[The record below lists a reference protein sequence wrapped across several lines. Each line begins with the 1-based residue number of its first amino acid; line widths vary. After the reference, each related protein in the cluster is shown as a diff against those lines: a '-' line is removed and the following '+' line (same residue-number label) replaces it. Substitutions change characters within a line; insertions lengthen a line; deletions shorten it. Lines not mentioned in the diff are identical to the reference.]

1 MKCGEIKILL
11 GKFGDFMNYFND
23 KSVFITGASGLIGSW
38 LVKDLLD
45 KKAQITCL
53 IRDYVPNSMF
63 FSEGLDKK
71 VNIARAE
78 LEDLY
83 SIERII
89 NEYEPEIVIHLGAQT
104 IVGIANNSPMGTFN
118 SNIKG
123 TLNLLEACRLHDKT
137 VKSVVVASSDKA
149 YGEQKQLP
157 YTEESPLL
165 ATNPYD
171 VSKSCTDMLA
181 RSYALTYNLPI
192 TISRCGNFFGGGD
205 LNFSRIVPGTVKNA
219 YFGKNPIIRSNGKY
233 IRDYIYVKD
242 AVNAYLT
249 LAEKTQTLSLRGE
262 AFNFSNEVQL
272 TVLELTNKI
281 LHLMNKENLKPIIK
295 NEAKNE
301 ILNQHLSSKKA
312 KKILDWE
319 SKWKIEDGLKETID
333 WYINYFKNR

>member
-1 MKCGEIKILL
+1 MG
-11 GKFGDFMNYFND
+11 NYFDD

-38 LVKDLLD
+38 LVKDLLN

-53 IRDYVPNSMF
+53 VRDFVPNSMF

-71 VNIARAE
+71 VNIVRAE

-83 SIERII
+83 SIERVI
-89 NEYEPEIVIHLGAQT
+89 NEYQPEIVIHLGAQT
-104 IVGIANNSPMGTFN
+104 IVGIANNSPIGTFN

-123 TLNLLEACRLHDKT
+123 TWNLLEACRLHDKT
-137 VKSVVVASSDKA
+137 VKSIVIASSDKA

-171 VSKSCTDMLA
+171 VSKSCADMLA
-181 RSYALTYNLPI
+181 KSYALTYNLPI

-205 LNFSRIVPGTVKNA
+205 LNFSRIVPGTIKSA
-219 YFGKNPIIRSNGKY
+219 YFEKNPTIRSNGKY
-233 IRDYIYVKD
+233 VRDYIYVKD

-249 LAEKTQTLSLRGE
+249 LAEKTQTLSINGE
-262 AFNFSNEVQL
+262 AFNFSNEIQL
-272 TVLELTNKI
+272 TVLELTAKI
-281 LHLMNKENLKPIIK
+281 LHIMDKGNLKPIIK

-312 KKILDWE
+312 KKILGWE
-319 SKWKIEDGLKETID
+319 SKWKIEDGLKETIG